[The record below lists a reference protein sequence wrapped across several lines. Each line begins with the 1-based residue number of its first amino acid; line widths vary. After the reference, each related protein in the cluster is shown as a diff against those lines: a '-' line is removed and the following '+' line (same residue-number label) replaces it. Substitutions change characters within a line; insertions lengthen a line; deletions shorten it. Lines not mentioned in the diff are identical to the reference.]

1 MNKKSFV
8 LVKLIKGWT
17 ESLWY
22 EVPESLFATIK
33 TGLVVEVPLRNSFS
47 FAVVT
52 RVSPVLPRSVSFK
65 LRTVSSLAKYP
76 DDDSFNNFI
85 KLLAQFYFVAKE
97 KLHRRMLGFLESS
110 NKTEKSLCL
119 AMADDEKSSSVNFP
133 NLTEEQCSVLDSIEP
148 FIKDNKFKPFLLHGV
163 TGSGKTEIYKR
174 LIISVFNEGKS
185 TLFLFPEV
193 SLCVRFYSILRAG
206 LPKEIKIF
214 RFDSASSV
222 SEKRALWKILLDGSP
237 CLILGVH
244 LPVLLPVKNL
254 GLIIVDEEHESGYE
268 EKKFPRLNSKEVAV
282 LRAQHYKVPIVLGSA
297 TPSVSSLNRVET
309 MGWKKLTLSKRFKG
323 VFPEVAI
330 VSLAKKNRKKRK
342 HFWISEELEAAIKE
356 RLSRSEQVIIFMNR
370 RGHSFFVQC
379 GGCGYVFECE
389 NCSVS
394 RTLHKDSRSE
404 WLCCHYC
411 DSRKEVPLNCPDC
424 EVKSD
429 KFIKKGIG
437 TQRIVSILEE
447 MFPEARIARADMD
460 TASKKKQWEE
470 TAEKFYHGNIDIMVG
485 TKTITKGY
493 HFPRVTLVGVVWGD
507 LDLNFPSY
515 NARESAVQQLIQV
528 AGRAGR
534 SSIKGSQVIVQV
546 LKENPVF
553 EYLSEEKY
561 LDFCKTEFEARK
573 FSAYPP
579 FGRLLRIEIKSK
591 TEALLDEESEKIS
604 KVLFESMEKQGLRV
618 SVLGPAKPP
627 VFKLQGV
634 HVRHILIK
642 ANSFDA
648 IHKLLNG
655 LNDIPFYS
663 SITFNPIL

>member
-1 MNKKSFV
+1 MNNDRFV

-22 EVPESLFATIK
+22 EIPKSLETTIK
-33 TGLVVEVPLRNSFS
+33 VGLIVEVPLRNKFS
-47 FAVVT
+47 FAVVIKLS
-52 RVSPVLPRSVSFK
+52 RVLPSSVKFK
-65 LRTVSSLAKYP
+65 LKAVSSIAKYP
-76 DDDSFNNFI
+76 DDKNFKGFI
-85 KLLAQFYFVAKE
+85 ESVARFYFVAKE
-97 KLHRRMLGFLESS
+97 KLHRRMLSFLESS
-110 NKTEKSLCL
+110 RKE
-119 AMADDEKSSSVNFP
+119 DEITFFDKPGSSS
-133 NLTEEQCSVLDSIEP
+133 NLPTLTDEQLHALDSIEP
-148 FIKDNKFKPFLLHGV
+148 LIKNNKFKPFLLHGV

-174 LIISVFNEGKS
+174 LIVSALNEGKAS
-185 TLFLFPEV
+185 IMLFPEV
-193 SLCVRFYSILRAG
+193 SLCARFYSILRAG
-206 LPKEIKIF
+206 LPEEIKIF
-214 RFDSASSV
+214 KFDSASAV
-222 SEKRALWKILLDGSP
+222 YEKRALWQMLMSGGP

-282 LRAQHYKVPIVLGSA
+282 LRAKHYGIPIVLGSA
-297 TPSVSSLNRVET
+297 TPSVASLSRVET
-309 MGWKKLTLSKRFKG
+309 MGWQKLTLSKRFKG
-323 VFPEVAI
+323 FFPEVVV
-330 VSLAKKNRKKRK
+330 VSLSKKRNK
-342 HFWISEELEAAIKE
+342 KRESFWISDELKLAIKE
-356 RLSRSEQVIIFMNR
+356 RLSRSEQTIIFMNR

-379 GGCGYVFECE
+379 GGCGFVFECE

-394 RTLHKDSRSE
+394 RTLHKDSSKE

-411 DSRKEVPLNCPDC
+411 DSRKEIPPNCPDC
-424 EVKSD
+424 EVKAD
-429 KFIKKGIG
+429 KFIRKGVG
-437 TQRIVSILEE
+437 TQKIVSLLEE
-447 MFPEARIARADMD
+447 MFPDARIARADMD
-460 TASKKKQWEE
+460 TTSKKKHWEE
-470 TAEKFYHGNIDIMVG
+470 TAENFYHGKIDIMVG

-493 HFPRVTLVGVVWGD
+493 HFPKVTLVGVIWGD

-515 NARESAVQQLIQV
+515 NARESAIQQLIQV

-534 SSIKGSQVIVQV
+534 STLKNSQVIVQV
-546 LKENPVF
+546 LKEHPVF

-573 FSAYPP
+573 MCGYPP

-591 TEALLDEESEKIS
+591 TETLLDEESEKVS
-604 KVLFESMEKQGLRV
+604 KILFESMEKQGLKL

-642 ANSFDA
+642 ADSFDS

-663 SITFNPIL
+663 SITFNPII